1 LNEAYVLKEK
11 IAAVEAQMKA
21 KLEEARAT
29 FDHPGDKG
37 ISVEHSFRLFL
48 RDYLPRRLE
57 VGHGEIIDTKGRKSK
72 QTDVVIVSED
82 HPFTFTPDLP
92 GLFFVEG
99 VCAASEVKA
108 ILTSGELQSALENS
122 CQFKQL
128 RMKPGTGNTICT
140 NPSDLDRF
148 YKSPPWF
155 LVAHES
161 QLDLA
166 GVQKKIRQ
174 FGESDTVE
182 VNRLADAVF
191 ILDRGWV
198 INFGDGQGSFQFRT
212 PEGKSVQGWV
222 WKDSD
227 SVLFDLLRWVSVVMP
242 RVIRYAAILTHYTM
256 PATQSQ

>member
-1 LNEAYVLKEK
+1 MLRKK

-37 ISVEHSFRLFL
+37 TSVEDSFRVFL
-48 RDYLPRRLE
+48 RQYLPGRLE
-57 VGHGEIIDTKGRKSK
+57 VGHGEIIDTNEIRSK
-72 QTDVVIVSED
+72 QTDVVIVNED

-92 GLFFVEG
+92 GLFFIEG
-99 VCAASEVKA
+99 VCAAGEVKA
-108 ILTSGELQSALENS
+108 ILTSGALESALKNS

-128 RMKPGTGNTICT
+128 RMRPAKGNMIHT
-140 NPSDLDRF
+140 NPSDRDRF
-148 YKSPPWF
+148 YKCPPWF
-155 LVAHES
+155 LVALES

-174 FGESDTVE
+174 FGEGNTVE

-212 PEGKSVQGWV
+212 PEGKSVQGWA

-227 SVLFDLLRWVSVVMP
+227 SVLFDLLRWLSVVMP

-256 PATQSQ
+256 PGV